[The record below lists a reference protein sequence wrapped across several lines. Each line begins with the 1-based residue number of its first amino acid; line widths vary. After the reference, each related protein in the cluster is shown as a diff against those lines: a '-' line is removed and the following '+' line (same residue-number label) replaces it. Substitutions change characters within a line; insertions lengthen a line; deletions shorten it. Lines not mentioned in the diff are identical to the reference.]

1 MPLVVDDI
9 IMPEYLYQ
17 HPETK
22 EVISIMQG
30 MSDTHEFI
38 DEEGEQG
45 KRLLTTQ
52 NLSMDSAA
60 VDPFSAGQFLEKT
73 ANMKGTY
80 GDMVDYSKELSQ
92 QRAELRG
99 GEDPIKRK
107 MLNEYKAERGIDHVS
122 DRPKSTSYETS
133 KYRVDY

>member
-1 MPLVVDDI
+1 
-9 IMPEYLYQ
+9 MPEYLYQ
-17 HPETK
+17 HPKTK

-30 MSDTHEFI
+30 MSDKHEFI
-38 DEEGEQG
+38 DKEGSQWG
-45 KRLLTTQ
+45 RVFTTQ
-52 NLSMDSAA
+52 NLSMDSTA

-92 QRAELRG
+92 QRAQQIG
-99 GEDPIKRK
+99 GEDPVKRK

-122 DRPKSTSYETS
+122 DRPKSTSYQTS